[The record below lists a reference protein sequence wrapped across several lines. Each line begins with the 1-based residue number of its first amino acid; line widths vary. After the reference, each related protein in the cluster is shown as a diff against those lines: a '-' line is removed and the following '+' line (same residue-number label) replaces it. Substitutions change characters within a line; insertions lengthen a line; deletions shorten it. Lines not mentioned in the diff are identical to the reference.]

1 MGKKKLINLAKEL
14 DFETEIEYFDYIINS
29 YINGQKTQTR
39 ALYKA
44 MKEVDKL
51 EFLVYLKEYSL
62 NDEIFNSVITTLKIN
77 L

>member
-51 EFLVYLKEYSL
+51 EFLVYVKELCL
-62 NDEIFNSVITTLKIN
+62 NEEIFNELISCLKK
-77 L
+77 

>member
-1 MGKKKLINLAKEL
+1 MGQKKLSTLLNEHGFTT
-14 DFETEIEYFDYIINS
+14 DNEYFDKIINK
-29 YINGQKTQTR
+29 YIKGEKTQTR
-39 ALYKA
+39 VLYKA

-51 EFLVYLKEYSL
+51 EFLVHLKEYSL